1 MRFYHCLA
9 TKDGQGVNVYG
20 TSRGNQAINA
30 INHQFHASD
39 VIKHGPGLAANK
51 RFFRTRYMHES
62 TKKQAT
68 TQLPIPSNE
77 PRNRTGRDKCIYPEH
92 IIQASLLSI
101 LHCNAASALS
111 SARRLASS
119 YEISSSSDGPGD
131 SGRLAIAADFEIET
145 LGDGTGAAEAVVAIE
160 TCLRGATSD
169 SAEGAAAATGALAI
183 LAAAALSLTS
193 GIVSTNLERKR
204 VKLTLRG
211 TSVDGELDSVG
222 RGSSS
227 EVVDTSLKSSL
238 PSVEVHRCQLGE

>member
-1 MRFYHCLA
+1 M
-9 TKDGQGVNVYG
+9 K
-20 TSRGNQAINA
+20 
-30 INHQFHASD
+30 
-39 VIKHGPGLAANK
+39 
-51 RFFRTRYMHES
+51 E
-62 TKKQAT
+62 
-68 TQLPIPSNE
+68 
-77 PRNRTGRDKCIYPEH
+77 RDIYPEH

-131 SGRLAIAADFEIET
+131 SGRLAVVAADLDTET
-145 LGDGTGAAEAVVAIE
+145 EGDGTGAAEAVVAIE

-169 SAEGAAAATGALAI
+169 SAEGAAVLTTGALAI

-193 GIVSTNLERKR
+193 GNVSTSLERKS

-211 TSVDGELDSVG
+211 TGVDGELNSVG

-227 EVVDTSLKSSL
+227 EVVDTSLESSL
-238 PSVEVHRCQLGE
+238 PSVEVHRCQLGERWVGQVNVERLTCLSATFNRPDW